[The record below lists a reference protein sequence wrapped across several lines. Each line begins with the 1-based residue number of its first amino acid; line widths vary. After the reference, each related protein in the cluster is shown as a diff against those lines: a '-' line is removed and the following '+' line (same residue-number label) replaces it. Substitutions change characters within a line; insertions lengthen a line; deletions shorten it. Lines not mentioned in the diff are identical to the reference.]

1 MKRWSFDDDAL
12 LELVIKGKKKA
23 TASVYEEKEVPQ
35 IGEENIIT
43 RNGIDACKIR
53 ITGYKVF
60 KFKEA
65 KEEDVVKEGEG
76 NLEVWRKIHIDFFNK
91 YHKDFNEDTLILFEE
106 FELVEI
112 YE

>member
-12 LELVIKGKKKA
+12 LELVLKGEKKA
-23 TASVYEEKEVPQ
+23 TASVYNEKNIPQ

-43 RNGIDACKIR
+43 RNGIDVCKIR
-53 ITGYKVF
+53 ITNYKTF

-65 KEEDVVKEGEG
+65 KEEDVIKEGEG
-76 NLEVWRKIHIDFFNK
+76 DLAAWRQTHIEFFNK
-91 YHKDFNEDTLILFEE
+91 YYTDFNENTIILFEE